1 VSTQEFS
8 IKTIA
13 VLICLLLVAGSVVT
27 FAQSGGD
34 ARRPVASGA
43 SSEPAREVDHG
54 LLNEKLE
61 TLFDRVESR
70 LADQAGDRA
79 GLDQEVDALRAD
91 LTAAQAQIE
100 VLKATVV
107 EALAA
112 QLAAEARLHSLEASA
127 GRDTESE
134 PAAGAD
140 PDRPSKMSSVLSYAE
155 GLSRDPEQEPDV
167 DVAAGPPA
175 PGGQMAAGSR
185 DYEVVGR
192 ARAATPDATERAAS
206 NPPVEAVEPAAGP
219 ASAEGAAT
227 VAGPAEDELKVGEV
241 HFDSGSADL
250 TPGAQRNAR
259 EAAKRIG
266 SMEIEKVR
274 VIGYTDTTGSRELNK
289 HLSLMR
295 AGSIAELLHEVG
307 VPSERIEIVGA
318 GEDSIPEP
326 TGDGVSEPLNRC
338 AGVFVTVGYQK

>member
-13 VLICLLLVAGSVVT
+13 ALICLLLVAASVVT

-34 ARRPVASGA
+34 VRQPAASRT
-43 SSEPAREVDHG
+43 SSEPAQGFDRE
-54 LLNEKLE
+54 LLNERLDA
-61 TLFDRVESR
+61 LFRRVQSR
-70 LADQAGDRA
+70 LADQAGERA
-79 GLDQEVDALRAD
+79 SLDERVDALGAE
-91 LTAAQAQIE
+91 LTAAKAQIE

-112 QLAAEARLHSLEASA
+112 QLAAEVRLRSLETSTS
-127 GRDTESE
+127 GGSE
-134 PAAGAD
+134 RSSEMG
-140 PDRPSKMSSVLSYAE
+140 SVLRYAE
-155 GLSRDPEQEPDV
+155 GLSEPEQEPGED
-167 DVAAGPPA
+167 AATSPPA
-175 PGGQMAAGSR
+175 PGEERPASDR
-185 DYEVVGR
+185 DYRVLGE
-192 ARAATPDATERAAS
+192 ARAAAPDTSGPAAS
-206 NPPVEAVEPAAGP
+206 APLAGTVEPAAGP
-219 ASAEGAAT
+219 VSTEAPAT
-227 VAGPAEDELKVGEV
+227 GVEPAGDELRVGEV

-250 TPGAQRNAR
+250 TPGAERKAR
-259 EAAKRIG
+259 EAAERIG

-295 AGSIAELLHEVG
+295 AGSIAELLREVG
-307 VPSERIEIVGA
+307 VPDERIEIVGA
-318 GEDSIPEP
+318 GEDGIPEP